1 MALELDLA
9 EILSRTQD
17 ASPAGTDLRSDPNPN
32 NAYRK
37 IRDLRNAA
45 RDRENRD
52 DRGDPRR
59 NDEPAAID
67 LWDQVWEL
75 GTAFLAETARDLEV
89 AACLIEASIRLDG
102 AAGFAQ
108 SLDLTTALIRDF
120 WGNLY
125 PAPDEDGIET
135 TLRPIARLNGD
146 PIYYPLQRIPI
157 TDPASSTPVVVWQVE
172 QAQRVAKLQI
182 EKPEEAEKLLARGAL
197 SQETLQQ
204 AVRESS
210 NDFYESLTSDLKA
223 ATASLKTLEDT
234 LESTVEDESALP
246 NLSRFRDGLKEAA
259 SVLHGLVGS
268 RLEAAAASSAA
279 AGSAPQNRP
288 AAGSGSGGGSQDRGL
303 SVPGSISSRDD
314 ALAALERVA
323 EWFQRNEPQSLIP
336 AEVRKAIRRARM
348 TPEELYKDLIEDDN
362 VLRSLFRD
370 VGIITR
376 DQND

>member
-1 MALELDLA
+1 MTLELDLA
-9 EILSRTQD
+9 QILSHTQD
-17 ASPAGTDLRSDPNPN
+17 SSPAGTDLRSDSNPN

-59 NDEPAAID
+59 NDEPAAIE

-75 GTAFLAETARDLEV
+75 GTAFLADTARDLEV

-102 AAGFAQ
+102 PAGFAQ

-120 WGNLY
+120 WGNLF

-146 PIYYPLQRIPI
+146 PIYYPLQRIPV
-157 TDPASSTPVVVWQVE
+157 TDPSSATPVVVWQVE
-172 QAQRVAKLQI
+172 QAQRVAKLQA
-182 EKPEEAEKLLARGAL
+182 EKPEEAEKLLTRGAFSL
-197 SQETLQQ
+197 DALQQ
-204 AVRESS
+204 SIRESS
-210 NDFYESLTSDLKA
+210 DEFYQTLTSDLKT
-223 ATASLKTLEDT
+223 ATESLKKLEDT

-246 NLSRFRDGLKEAA
+246 NLSRFRDGLKEAY
-259 SVLHGLVGS
+259 SVLQGLVGN
-268 RLEAAAASSAA
+268 RLQAAAAASA

-288 AAGSGSGGGSQDRGL
+288 SAGATNSASSSQDRGPA
-303 SVPGSISSRDD
+303 VPGSISSRDD

-348 TPEELYKDLIEDDN
+348 TPEELYKDLIEDDT

>member
-1 MALELDLA
+1 MTLELDLA
-9 EILSRTQD
+9 EILSHAQD
-17 ASPAGTDLRSDPNPN
+17 SSPAGTDLRSDPNPN

-59 NDEPAAID
+59 NDEPAAIE

-75 GTAFLAETARDLEV
+75 GTTFLAETARDLEV

-102 AAGFAQ
+102 AAGFSQ

-146 PIYYPLQRIPI
+146 PIYYPLQRIPV
-157 TDPASSTPVVVWQVE
+157 TDPSTATTVVVWQVE
-172 QAQRVAKLQI
+172 QAQRVAKLQA
-182 EKPEEAEKLLARGAL
+182 EKPEEAEKLLSRGAFSL
-197 SQETLQQ
+197 DSLQQ

-210 NDFYESLTSDLKA
+210 DEYYQTLTSDLKT
-223 ATASLKTLEDT
+223 ATESLKKLEET

-246 NLSRFRDGLKEAA
+246 NFSRFRDGLREAS
-259 SVLHGLVGS
+259 SVLQGLVGS
-268 RLEAAAASSAA
+268 RLEAAAAGAAAASSAPPNRSSSAA
-279 AGSAPQNRP
+279 VAG
-288 AAGSGSGGGSQDRGL
+288 GTQDRGPA
-303 SVPGSISSRDD
+303 VPGAISSRDD

>member
-1 MALELDLA
+1 MTLELDLA
-9 EILSRTQD
+9 EILSHAQD
-17 ASPAGTDLRSDPNPN
+17 SSPAGTDLRSDPNPN
-32 NAYRK
+32 NAYRR

-59 NDEPAAID
+59 NDEPAAIE
-67 LWDQVWEL
+67 LWDQLWEL
-75 GTAFLAETARDLEV
+75 GTTFLAETARDLEV

-146 PIYYPLQRIPI
+146 PIYYPLQRIPV
-157 TDPASSTPVVVWQVE
+157 TDPSTATTVVVWQVE
-172 QAQRVAKLQI
+172 QAQRVAKLQA
-182 EKPEEAEKLLARGAL
+182 EKPEEAEKLLSRGAFSL
-197 SQETLQQ
+197 DSLQQ

-210 NDFYESLTSDLKA
+210 DEYYQTLTSDLKT
-223 ATASLKTLEDT
+223 ATESLKKLEET

-246 NLSRFRDGLKEAA
+246 NLSRFRDGLKEAS
-259 SVLHGLVGS
+259 SVLQGLVGS
-268 RLEAAAASSAA
+268 RLESAAAGAAAASSH
-279 AGSAPQNRP
+279 PQNRSSS
-288 AAGSGSGGGSQDRGL
+288 AAAASGPQDRGPA
-303 SVPGSISSRDD
+303 VPGAISSRDD

>member
-1 MALELDLA
+1 MTLELDLA
-9 EILSRTQD
+9 EILNHAQD
-17 ASPAGTDLRSDPNPN
+17 SSPAGTDLRSDPNPN

-59 NDEPAAID
+59 NDEPTAIE

-102 AAGFAQ
+102 AAGLAQ
-108 SLDLTTALIRDF
+108 SLDLTTALVRDF

-146 PIYYPLQRIPI
+146 PIYYPLQRIAV
-157 TDPASSTPVVVWQVE
+157 TDPSATAAVVVWQVE
-172 QAQRVAKLQI
+172 QSQRVAKLQA
-182 EKPEEAEKLLARGAL
+182 EKPDEAEKLLARGAF
-197 SQETLQQ
+197 SPNALQQ

-210 NDFYESLTSDLKA
+210 DEYYQTLASDLKA
-223 ATASLKTLEDT
+223 ATESLRKLEET

-246 NLSRFRDGLKEAA
+246 NLSRFRDGLREAS
-259 SVLHGLVGS
+259 SVLQGLVGN
-268 RLEAAAASSAA
+268 RLEAAANATPPNRSSSAA
-279 AGSAPQNRP
+279 A
-288 AAGSGSGGGSQDRGL
+288 SGTQDRGPA
-303 SVPGSISSRDD
+303 VPSSISSRDD

-376 DQND
+376 DQSD

>member
-1 MALELDLA
+1 MTLELDLA
-9 EILSRTQD
+9 EILSHAQD
-17 ASPAGTDLRSDPNPN
+17 SSPAGTDLRSDPNPN

-59 NDEPAAID
+59 NDEPAAIE

-108 SLDLTTALIRDF
+108 SLNLATALIRDF
-120 WGNLY
+120 WGHLY

-157 TDPASSTPVVVWQVE
+157 TDPAAATTVVVWQVE
-172 QAQRVAKLQI
+172 QAQRIAKLRT
-182 EKPEEAEKLLARGAL
+182 ENPDEAEKLLARGAC
-197 SQETLQQ
+197 SPDALQQ

-210 NDFYESLTSDLKA
+210 DEYYQALASDLKT
-223 ATASLKTLEDT
+223 ATESLKKFEET

-246 NLSRFRDGLKEAA
+246 NLSRFRDGLREAS
-259 SVLHGLVGS
+259 SVLQGLVGS
-268 RLEAAAASSAA
+268 RLEAAAAGANSAPQDRSSSAA
-279 AGSAPQNRP
+279 VAG
-288 AAGSGSGGGSQDRGL
+288 GTQDRGPA
-303 SVPGSISSRDD
+303 VPGAISSRDD

>member
-1 MALELDLA
+1 MTLELDLA
-9 EILSRTQD
+9 EILSHAQD
-17 ASPAGTDLRSDPNPN
+17 SSPAGTDLRSDPNPN

-59 NDEPAAID
+59 NDEPAAIE

-75 GTAFLAETARDLEV
+75 GTTFLAETARDLEV

-102 AAGFAQ
+102 AAGFSQ

-146 PIYYPLQRIPI
+146 PIYYPLQRIPV
-157 TDPASSTPVVVWQVE
+157 TDPSTATTVVVWQVE
-172 QAQRVAKLQI
+172 QAQRVAKLQA
-182 EKPEEAEKLLARGAL
+182 EKPEEAEKLLSRGAL
-197 SQETLQQ
+197 SLDSLQQ

-210 NDFYESLTSDLKA
+210 DEYYQTLTSDLKT
-223 ATASLKTLEDT
+223 ATESLKKLEET

-246 NLSRFRDGLKEAA
+246 NFSRFRDGLREAS
-259 SVLHGLVGS
+259 SVLQGLVGS
-268 RLEAAAASSAA
+268 RLEAAAAGAVAA
-279 AGSAPQNRP
+279 SSAPQNRSSS
-288 AAGSGSGGGSQDRGL
+288 AAVAGGTQDRGPA
-303 SVPGSISSRDD
+303 VPGAISSRDD

-323 EWFQRNEPQSLIP
+323 EWFQRNEPQSLVP

-376 DQND
+376 DQHD

>member
-1 MALELDLA
+1 MTLELDLA
-9 EILSRTQD
+9 EILSHAQD
-17 ASPAGTDLRSDPNPN
+17 SSPAGTDLRSDPNPN

-59 NDEPAAID
+59 NDEPAAIE

-75 GTAFLAETARDLEV
+75 GTTFLAETARDLEV

-102 AAGFAQ
+102 AAGFSQ

-146 PIYYPLQRIPI
+146 PIYYPLQRIPV
-157 TDPASSTPVVVWQVE
+157 TDPSTATTVVVWQVE
-172 QAQRVAKLQI
+172 QAQRVAKLQA
-182 EKPEEAEKLLARGAL
+182 EKPEEAEKLLSRGAFSL
-197 SQETLQQ
+197 DSLQQ

-210 NDFYESLTSDLKA
+210 DEYYQTLTCDLKTATESLK
-223 ATASLKTLEDT
+223 KLEET

-246 NLSRFRDGLKEAA
+246 NFSRFRDGLREAS
-259 SVLHGLVGS
+259 SVLQGLVGS
-268 RLEAAAASSAA
+268 RLEAAAAGAAAASSAPPNRSSSAA
-279 AGSAPQNRP
+279 VAG
-288 AAGSGSGGGSQDRGL
+288 GTQDRGPA
-303 SVPGSISSRDD
+303 VPGAISSRDD

>member
-1 MALELDLA
+1 MTLELDLA
-9 EILSRTQD
+9 EILSHAQD
-17 ASPAGTDLRSDPNPN
+17 SSPAGTDLRSDPNPN

-59 NDEPAAID
+59 NDEPAAIE

-75 GTAFLAETARDLEV
+75 GTTFLAETARDLEV

-102 AAGFAQ
+102 AAGFSQ

-146 PIYYPLQRIPI
+146 PIYYPLQRIPV
-157 TDPASSTPVVVWQVE
+157 TDPSTATTVVVWQVE
-172 QAQRVAKLQI
+172 QAQRVAKLQA
-182 EKPEEAEKLLARGAL
+182 EKPEEAEKLLSRGAFSL
-197 SQETLQQ
+197 DSLQQ

-210 NDFYESLTSDLKA
+210 DEYYQTLTSDLKT
-223 ATASLKTLEDT
+223 ATESLKKLEET

-246 NLSRFRDGLKEAA
+246 NFSRFRDGLREAS
-259 SVLHGLVGS
+259 SVLQGLVGS
-268 RLEAAAASSAA
+268 RLEAAAAGAAAASSAPPNRSSSAA
-279 AGSAPQNRP
+279 VAG
-288 AAGSGSGGGSQDRGL
+288 GTQDRGPA
-303 SVPGSISSRDD
+303 VPGAISSRDD

-376 DQND
+376 DQHD

>member
-1 MALELDLA
+1 MTLELDLA
-9 EILSRTQD
+9 EILSHAQD
-17 ASPAGTDLRSDPNPN
+17 SSPAGTDLRSDPNPN

-59 NDEPAAID
+59 NDEPAAIE

-75 GTAFLAETARDLEV
+75 GTTFLAETARDLEV

-102 AAGFAQ
+102 AAGFSQ

-146 PIYYPLQRIPI
+146 PIYYPLQRIPV
-157 TDPASSTPVVVWQVE
+157 TDPSTAATVVVWQVE
-172 QAQRVAKLQI
+172 QAQRVAKLQA
-182 EKPEEAEKLLARGAL
+182 EKPEEAEKLLSRGAFSL
-197 SQETLQQ
+197 DSLQQ

-210 NDFYESLTSDLKA
+210 DEYYQTLTSDLKT
-223 ATASLKTLEDT
+223 ATESLKKLEET

-246 NLSRFRDGLKEAA
+246 NFSRFRDGLREAS
-259 SVLHGLVGS
+259 SVLQGLVGS
-268 RLEAAAASSAA
+268 RLEAAAAGAA
-279 AGSAPQNRP
+279 AASSAPQNRSSS
-288 AAGSGSGGGSQDRGL
+288 AAVAGGTQDRGPA
-303 SVPGSISSRDD
+303 VPGAISSRDD

-376 DQND
+376 DQHD

>member
-1 MALELDLA
+1 MTLELDLA
-9 EILSRTQD
+9 EILSHAQD
-17 ASPAGTDLRSDPNPN
+17 SSPAGTDLRSDPNPN

-59 NDEPAAID
+59 NDEPAAIE

-75 GTAFLAETARDLEV
+75 GTTFLAETARDLEV

-102 AAGFAQ
+102 AAGFSQ

-146 PIYYPLQRIPI
+146 PIYYPLQRIPV
-157 TDPASSTPVVVWQVE
+157 TDPSTATTVVVWQVE
-172 QAQRVAKLQI
+172 QAQRVAKLQA
-182 EKPEEAEKLLARGAL
+182 EKPEEAEKLLSRGAFSL
-197 SQETLQQ
+197 DSLQQ

-210 NDFYESLTSDLKA
+210 DEYYQTLTSDLKT
-223 ATASLKTLEDT
+223 ATESLKKLEET

-246 NLSRFRDGLKEAA
+246 NFSRFRDGLREAS
-259 SVLHGLVGS
+259 SVLQGLVGS
-268 RLEAAAASSAA
+268 RLEAAAAGAVAA
-279 AGSAPQNRP
+279 SSAPQNRSSS
-288 AAGSGSGGGSQDRGL
+288 AAVAGGTQDRGPA
-303 SVPGSISSRDD
+303 VPGAISSRDD

>member
-1 MALELDLA
+1 MTLELDLA
-9 EILSRTQD
+9 EILSHAQD
-17 ASPAGTDLRSDPNPN
+17 SSPAGTDLRSDPNPN

-59 NDEPAAID
+59 NDEPAAIE

-75 GTAFLAETARDLEV
+75 GTTFLAETARDLEV

-102 AAGFAQ
+102 AAGFSQ

-146 PIYYPLQRIPI
+146 PIYYPLQRIPV
-157 TDPASSTPVVVWQVE
+157 TDPSTATTVVVWQVE
-172 QAQRVAKLQI
+172 QAQRVAKLQA
-182 EKPEEAEKLLARGAL
+182 EKPEEAEKLLSRGAFSL
-197 SQETLQQ
+197 DSLQQ

-210 NDFYESLTSDLKA
+210 DEYYQTLTSDLKT
-223 ATASLKTLEDT
+223 ATESLKKLEET

-246 NLSRFRDGLKEAA
+246 NFSRFRDGLREAS
-259 SVLHGLVGS
+259 SVLQGLVGS
-268 RLEAAAASSAA
+268 RLEAAAAGAA
-279 AGSAPQNRP
+279 AASSAPQNRSSS
-288 AAGSGSGGGSQDRGL
+288 AAVAGGTQDRGPA
-303 SVPGSISSRDD
+303 VPGAISSRDD

-376 DQND
+376 DQHD